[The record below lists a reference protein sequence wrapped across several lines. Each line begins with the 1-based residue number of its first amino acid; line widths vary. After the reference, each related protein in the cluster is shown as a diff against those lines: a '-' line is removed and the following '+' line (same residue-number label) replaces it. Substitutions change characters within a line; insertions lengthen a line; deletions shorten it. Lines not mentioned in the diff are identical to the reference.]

1 MDPFEGLASLIKY
14 AIIIAVVIAV
24 IGAIVLAFKGNFII
38 TGSSLLCYFSQT
50 LIFQRMTCACL
61 YQRSHVL

>member
-24 IGAIVLAFKGNFII
+24 IGAIVLAFKGNFI
-38 TGSSLLCYFSQT
+38 LL
-50 LIFQRMTCACL
+50 LL
-61 YQRSHVL
+61 VLLVFVISVKR